1 MDVICREVKAKD
13 SSLIENKIMNV
24 IEQMYKENVLMEAG
38 LGKYRV
44 V

>member
-1 MDVICREVKAKD
+1 MSMAGV
-13 SSLIENKIMNV
+13 
-24 IEQMYKENVLMEAG
+24 EQMYKENILMEAG